1 MSIRRQ
7 KYRSDLED
15 LLATAA
21 ILRVLAQGFGYPQV
35 GYKTRMLREFAK
47 LRTACARPGFSRI
60 AQAIHSAC
68 RALRSADETT
78 LRTEYFRLFLGNGP
92 VFLHEAAYGDGRRI
106 AGRPHELADIS
117 GFYSAF
123 GLRLS
128 DADPNLPDH
137 LNSELE
143 FYSLL
148 LVKQAYADRGGRS
161 VNREITRRA
170 AKQFLEYHLGR
181 WMEAF
186 AQTLR
191 ENETSAHYRE
201 LARVLETLIRAEIKR
216 SHVRPFLASGRLP
229 NDVMQDYE
237 LVCPM
242 AAQAATGNSFPLAGE
257 RQIS

>member
-7 KYRSDLED
+7 KFRTDLED

-60 AQAIHSAC
+60 AQAVNSAC
-68 RALRSADETT
+68 RALRSADETM

-92 VFLHEAAYGDGRRI
+92 VSLHEAAYGDGRRI
-106 AGRPHELADIS
+106 AGRPHELADIN

-123 GLRLS
+123 GLHLS

-137 LNSELE
+137 LSSELE

-186 AQTLR
+186 VQTLR
-191 ENETSAHYRE
+191 ENETPSPYRE
-201 LARVLETLIRAEIKR
+201 LARVLETLICAEIKR
-216 SHVRPFLASGRLP
+216 SRVRPFLASGRLP
-229 NDVMQDYE
+229 YDVMQDDE

-242 AAQAATGNSFPLAGE
+242 AAQAATGNPIPLAGE
-257 RQIS
+257 RPIP